1 MLTKQLFIMKY
12 KDNYESKKLLSAFTK
27 LKKENGVTFNYH
39 LNSLVGYVI
48 SNNYYRARI
57 TYHNT

>member
-1 MLTKQLFIMKY
+1 MKY
-12 KDNYESKKLLSAFTK
+12 KDNYESKKLLSAFTI
-27 LKKENGVTFNYH
+27 LKKENGVAFNYH

-57 TYHNT
+57 TYHNI